1 MHHFKDFLLCERN
14 GKKYIVCKC
23 VTAEVRKVLAMHR
36 RKMPSVQLT
45 DNGAS
50 WQPSAFYSC
59 IMRTVESVT
68 VKSNKLHILQFFVYT
83 LIVLEL

>member
-1 MHHFKDFLLCERN
+1 
-14 GKKYIVCKC
+14 
-23 VTAEVRKVLAMHR
+23 MHR
-36 RKMPSVQLT
+36 RKMPSVQPT

-59 IMRTVESVT
+59 IMRTVGSMA
-68 VKSNKLHILQFFVYT
+68 VKSNKLYILQFFVHK